1 MQPTTLEHV
10 RSLVDQLGLDD
21 QARLLE
27 YLLPRITHAVAAE
40 PYEAV
45 DTSEL
50 PQEWQELFRIG
61 GRIGDRIGDR
71 IANLESSPA
80 ETLTRAVTLSRR

>member
-10 RSLVDQLGLDD
+10 RSLVDQLSLDD

-27 YLLPRITHAVAAE
+27 YLLPRITHAIAAE
-40 PYEAV
+40 PYEAL
-45 DTSEL
+45 DTSAL

-61 GRIGDRIGDR
+61 DV
-71 IANLESSPA
+71 IANLESLPA